1 MTDHEKE
8 IQELRRELARVKAER
23 DAMVQAL
30 RTYTGCVSCA
40 FKDMEEELEPC
51 ASCVSYGDIYSLN
64 WCISQDLLKDY
75 EKPTDKDEL
84 IRTLHLAL
92 YKVTE
97 ERDAAIEDIELLI
110 HDDCMNVCDLC
121 DHNPHGARCKEA
133 CAEAHWRGV
142 QK

>member
-23 DAMVQAL
+23 DA
-30 RTYTGCVSCA
+30 
-40 FKDMEEELEPC
+40 
-51 ASCVSYGDIYSLN
+51 
-64 WCISQDLLKDY
+64 
-75 EKPTDKDEL
+75 
-84 IRTLHLAL
+84 
-92 YKVTE
+92 
-97 ERDAAIEDIELLI
+97 AIEDIEMLI
-110 HDDCMNVCDLC
+110 HDDCMTVCDLC